1 MIIEIKGVEFEN
13 KGAHLMLCAIIEQ
26 LKVRFPNAQIALSPN
41 KKLDFVQC
49 SSLGAWQ
56 KLALRKNI
64 IDLNWIAYWLPKVI
78 RRWLRVFGIVT
89 EADIDLM
96 LDASG
101 FSYSDQW
108 PSKIRIYHL
117 KNELERF
124 SKHGKPYIFM
134 PQAFGP
140 FSNLTSIKRIASSFP
155 YAAMINA
162 REQYSY
168 DNLKKIIGDQSNLR
182 RYGDF
187 TNLVEGILPSEDTY
201 KNYVCIVPNK
211 NMVSHRNKDNDWT
224 KRYEPILIKAIAHYR
239 KRRLRPIFL
248 NHEGAEDR
256 ELILSLNNQLDH
268 PLEVIEENDPL
279 VIKGIIASATAV
291 FCSRYHGCI
300 SALSSG
306 IPCIATSWS
315 HKYEALYEEYGVSNL
330 LLSADINEPNLLRL
344 IDESLGADNRFRE
357 RLFKK
362 VVSQKSN
369 SLAMWDEIASI
380 IINDYEQYLQ

>member
-140 FSNLTSIKRIASSFP
+140 FSLPPGPMAFP
-155 YAAMINA
+155 
-162 REQYSY
+162 
-168 DNLKKIIGDQSNLR
+168 
-182 RYGDF
+182 
-187 TNLVEGILPSEDTY
+187 
-201 KNYVCIVPNK
+201 
-211 NMVSHRNKDNDWT
+211 
-224 KRYEPILIKAIAHYR
+224 
-239 KRRLRPIFL
+239 
-248 NHEGAEDR
+248 
-256 ELILSLNNQLDH
+256 
-268 PLEVIEENDPL
+268 
-279 VIKGIIASATAV
+279 
-291 FCSRYHGCI
+291 
-300 SALSSG
+300 
-306 IPCIATSWS
+306 
-315 HKYEALYEEYGVSNL
+315 
-330 LLSADINEPNLLRL
+330 
-344 IDESLGADNRFRE
+344 
-357 RLFKK
+357 
-362 VVSQKSN
+362 
-369 SLAMWDEIASI
+369 
-380 IINDYEQYLQ
+380 